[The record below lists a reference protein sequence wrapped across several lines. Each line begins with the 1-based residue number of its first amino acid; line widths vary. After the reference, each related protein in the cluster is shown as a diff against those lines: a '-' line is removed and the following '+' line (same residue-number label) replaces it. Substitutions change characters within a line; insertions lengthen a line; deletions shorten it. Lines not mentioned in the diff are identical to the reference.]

1 MKYIDIADSNRVD
14 RSPDKIIQILSD
26 GTTVEKGY
34 KIKNVQLRLYTEKN
48 DEKLGPYSLITSLV
62 ETDKGSVEMIY
73 DEGFRG
79 NDALETS
86 SKFLTESLGIS
97 SLILRSLIFLDEK
110 WQTLHTIKNY
120 LQMTKNRF
128 VPYVTKNHFTI
139 VQWMMIITALNMF

>member
-1 MKYIDIADSNRVD
+1 MKYIDIVDSKRVD
-14 RSPDKIIQILSD
+14 RHPDKIIQVVSD

-120 LQMTKNRF
+120 PQMTKNQF
-128 VPYVTKNHFTI
+128 VPCVTKNHFTI
-139 VQWMMIITALNMF
+139 VQWTMIITALNMF